1 MIELDY
7 VDDGAIACA
16 TLKRPPANAFTADG
30 LRQLQETVAELN
42 ANPRVR
48 ALVITGDGPKFFS
61 AGADSTRSPTATARL
76 RARWR
81 RVSARRS
88 RRCTTR
94 AS

>member
-42 ANPRVR
+42 ANR
-48 ALVITGDGPKFFS
+48 AC
-61 AGADSTRSPTATARL
+61 
-76 RARWR
+76 ARW
-81 RVSARRS
+81 
-88 RRCTTR
+88 
-94 AS
+94 